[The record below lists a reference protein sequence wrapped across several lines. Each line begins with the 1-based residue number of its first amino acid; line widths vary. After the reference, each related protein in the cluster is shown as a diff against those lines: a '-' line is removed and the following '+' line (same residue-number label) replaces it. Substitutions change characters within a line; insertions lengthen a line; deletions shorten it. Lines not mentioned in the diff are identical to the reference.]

1 MTHALKSLCQCVWK
15 ARACGG
21 RAEQACVQ
29 ATVGSTPPNAAASNV
44 SANMLADLQEAGDVA
59 IYSRRAP
66 RPKVIGRQRLLA
78 RAAVEYRQ
86 GHAYALRAV
95 CKAEAHQRARGLACL
110 ARLDRLR
117 HARPARRS
125 PGLPVRA
132 ALRPASMRA
141 GGGTG
146 AAQVFTTGWGRAH
159 KRRPDASSCASGAS
173 GGRSQ
178 PSSRCSHC
186 RQLLCKK
193 ASTAPRYSRAASST
207 GCAGA
212 SAPSHASGTDCA
224 GGCPGA
230 AGEAS
235 AKSACPSDGGANP
248 NVGIS
253 AGRLLSG
260 LPQSCAGCVWPAQ
273 HVSHQRCCEVQGRRG
288 PGTLEASATQL
299 RHALQEQAATA
310 LPARG
315 LRTGVRPV
323 LTRSAGVLQAF
334 LKEGRARRERAKH
347 L

>member
-230 AGEAS
+230 AGRPARSLLAPPTVAQSPMSAS
-235 AKSACPSDGGANP
+235 APAAC
-248 NVGIS
+248 S
-253 AGRLLSG
+253 AGSHRVVPAAYGLHSMRAISG
-260 LPQSCAGCVWPAQ
+260 AVRCKGGEALAPLRQVQHNCAMLCRSRLPQRCLHADCAPVYA
-273 HVSHQRCCEVQGRRG
+273 RC
-288 PGTLEASATQL
+288 
-299 RHALQEQAATA
+299 
-310 LPARG
+310 
-315 LRTGVRPV
+315 
-323 LTRSAGVLQAF
+323 
-334 LKEGRARRERAKH
+334 
-347 L
+347 